1 MVSHA
6 LQCGEPAFR
15 SWLAKWG
22 YGPDLFSR
30 SARCFV
36 LSVHSEKD
44 GVVVTSEESASPELD
59 YWAGLIEMQHFGELR
74 TNNRTVA
81 IYQMSA
87 R

>member
-6 LQCGEPAFR
+6 LQYGEPAFR

-30 SARCFV
+30 STRSFV
-36 LSVHSEKD
+36 LSVHSEKE
-44 GVVVTSEESASPELD
+44 GVVLTSEESVSPELD
-59 YWAGLIEMQHFGELR
+59 YRAGLIEMQHFGELR

-81 IYQMSA
+81 IYQMNA
-87 R
+87 K